1 MSDIS
6 IVALDRLAFA
16 FAPREWPF
24 AQARRAE
31 IAAHFAARQAETPA
45 IWNGRILLMNEWSLA
60 ARRMEGTFFVTEF
73 ANYMAWRDWGYPD
86 RSVINCFAMG
96 AIRSTDGA
104 YLLGKMSSHTVNAG
118 KIYFPAGTPEPDDVA
133 GEVVDFAGNVT
144 REVAEETG
152 LTEAD
157 FSTQPGWSA
166 VFAGPRIALMQVLQ
180 ARAPAQELRARVL
193 AHLGRE
199 PKPELCDIL
208 IVRSPADFHPMMPP
222 FVTAYLEHALTRR
235 A

>member
-6 IVALDRLAFA
+6 IVALDRVAFA
-16 FAPREWPF
+16 FAPRDWAF
-24 AQARRAE
+24 ARARRAE

-45 IWNGRILLMNEWSLA
+45 IWNGRILLMNEWSVT

-86 RSVINCFAMG
+86 RGVINCFSMG

-104 YLLGKMSSHTVNAG
+104 FLLGKMSSHTVNAG
-118 KIYFPAGTPEPDDVA
+118 KIYFPAGTPDPHDIA
-133 GEVVDFAGNVT
+133 GDVVDLAGNVA

-152 LTEAD
+152 LTVAD
-157 FSTQPGWSA
+157 FSAQPGWSA

-180 ARAPAQELRARVL
+180 ARAPAHELRARVL
-193 AHLGRE
+193 AHLARE

-222 FVTAYLEHALTRR
+222 FVTAYLERALTRR